1 MISAVKVC
9 IFRNWLPLIALS
21 DRIIELVEI
30 EKYRFLPEN
39 F

>member
-9 IFRNWLPLIALS
+9 VFRNWLPLVALL

-30 EKYRFLPEN
+30 EKFRFLPEN